1 MAGYNFTT
9 KNAVARIER
18 IEQLIGMGFNTAA
31 MIGEKINMPKGTY
44 SHYLSFMRQNDLIH
58 IASYDHGNRR
68 GGYTPVYALG
78 KPPTEDELLFGRDDY
93 DHELRI
99 FTKDWQD
106 GTAHRDPLD
115 AAFFGPVTQDSAGLN
130 PSNTIKEEEN
140 GIEHYDINQHREFCR
155 TIASV
160 GTGFPVPATRLG
172 GGLPAWALERT
183 GNAASAGAASAI

>member
-9 KNAVARIER
+9 PTAIARIMR
-18 IEQLIGMGFNTAA
+18 IEELIGMGFVTASS
-31 MIGEKINMPKGTY
+31 IGEKMNMPKGTY
-44 SHYLSFMRQNDLIH
+44 GHYLTFMKQNGLIH
-58 IASYDHGNRR
+58 ISGYNPGNRR
-68 GGYTPVYALG
+68 GGYIAMYSLG
-78 KPPTEDELLFGRDDY
+78 AQPTEEELLFGRDDY

-140 GIEHYDINQHREFCR
+140 GIEHYDINQHRDFCR
-155 TIASV
+155 TIATV

-183 GNAASAGAASAI
+183 GNTASAGSASAV